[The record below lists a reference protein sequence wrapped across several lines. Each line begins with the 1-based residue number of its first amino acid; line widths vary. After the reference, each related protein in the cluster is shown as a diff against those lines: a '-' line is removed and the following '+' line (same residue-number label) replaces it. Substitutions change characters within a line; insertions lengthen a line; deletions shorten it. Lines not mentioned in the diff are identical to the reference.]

1 MEKRVIFKGWWLPL
15 ILVAPQLI
23 ISAIFFFYPAG
34 QAVWNS
40 LFLPDPF
47 GIKSQYVGLEN
58 FKFLAS
64 DSYYRASFLTTLL
77 FSTLVSVFSM
87 GLGLYFAALADRLIK
102 GAGVYQTL
110 LLWPY
115 AVAQPLLLSFG
126 VFYFQ
131 VE

>member
-1 MEKRVIFKGWWLPL
+1 MEKRVIFKGWWLPF

-23 ISAIFFFYPAG
+23 VTAIFFFYPAG

-47 GIKSQYVGLEN
+47 GLKTEFVGLDN
-58 FKFLAS
+58 FKFLAT
-64 DSYYRASFLTTLL
+64 DSYYRASFITTII

-110 LLWPY
+110 LMGLM
-115 AVAQPLLLSFG
+115 QLHLLLLQLFG
-126 VFYFQ
+126 IFYFQ
-131 VE
+131 VG

>member
-23 ISAIFFFYPAG
+23 ISALFFFYPAG

-47 GIKSQYVGLEN
+47 GLKSQYVGLEN

-115 AVAQPLLLSFG
+115 AVAPA
-126 VFYFQ
+126 VAAVICPWEY
-131 VE
+131 